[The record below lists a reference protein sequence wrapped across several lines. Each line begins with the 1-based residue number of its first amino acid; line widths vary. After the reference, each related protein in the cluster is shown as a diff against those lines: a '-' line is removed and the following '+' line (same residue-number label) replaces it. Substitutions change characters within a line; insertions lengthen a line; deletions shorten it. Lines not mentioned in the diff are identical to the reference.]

1 MALEQTGVLFKK
13 YPVVSGTSKAGKQW
27 EKQDFLIEQ
36 GDKYKN
42 YIKFSL
48 FGEKTSLITRISEG
62 ETVKVEFYVGCQGSA
77 PNGEY
82 YNNVNA
88 VNVDVVLDNG
98 NESYKPQKGDIKLD
112 EEEDDQLPF

>member
-13 YPVVSGTSKAGKQW
+13 YPIVTGTSAAGKNW
-27 EKQDFLIEQ
+27 EKLEFVIEQ

-42 YIKFSL
+42 YIIFTL
-48 FGEKTSLITRISEG
+48 FGDKTSLISRISEG
-62 ETVKVEFYVGCQGSA
+62 ETVKVEFYIGSQKEA
-77 PNGEY
+77 SNGKF

-98 NESYKPQKGDIKLD
+98 TSVVKPQNTFN
-112 EEEDDQLPF
+112 EPEEDDLPF